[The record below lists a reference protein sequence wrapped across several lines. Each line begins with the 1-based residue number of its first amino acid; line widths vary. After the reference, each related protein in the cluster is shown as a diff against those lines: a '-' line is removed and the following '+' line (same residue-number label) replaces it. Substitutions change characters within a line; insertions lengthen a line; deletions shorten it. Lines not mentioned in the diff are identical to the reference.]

1 VTRPTKTDLSRRELV
16 ALLGAA
22 ALGPHV
28 GPGRRAPV
36 RSPGVGFRVRTIT
49 AGTTLGDPR
58 DHAPVDAALAFLAR
72 ARRSFA
78 DAGYEV
84 QTVRVATQPL
94 VAGLGPRER
103 AAALP
108 ALQALDRTVTGANA
122 LLSIGPVPGADAA
135 ADPAEFA
142 QWVTELL
149 RTTRNLSCSVTVAS
163 PDGGV
168 ASGAAGAAA
177 QAMLA
182 IAHGTAGGIGNF
194 RFAAAAN
201 VPAGTPFFPVAYHG
215 GPDAFAIGLE
225 SPPLVAEACRAP
237 HTLAEA
243 KARLTSLFEA
253 RLGAIGELAT
263 GLAEREQRRYL
274 GIDASP
280 APGKDASI
288 GAAIEALTGLP
299 FGSAGTLAGCAAIT
313 DVLKRLR
320 VRTCGYSGLMLP
332 VLEDPVLARR
342 AAEGRYSVRELLL
355 YSSVCGTGLD
365 VIPLAG
371 DIPAERVAAL
381 IGDVAALAVKL
392 AKPLSAR
399 LFPMPGH
406 AVGDVAHFDDPFLT
420 DCVVLRLE

>member
-1 VTRPTKTDLSRRELV
+1 MTDLSRRELL
-16 ALLGAA
+16 ALFGAA
-22 ALGPHV
+22 ALGSRV
-28 GPGRRAPV
+28 GPARRAPD
-36 RSPGVGFRVRTIT
+36 RPPGVGFRIRTIT
-49 AGTTLGDPR
+49 AGTTLRDAS
-58 DHAPVDAALAFLAR
+58 DHAPVDRALAFLAR
-72 ARRSFA
+72 ARQRFA
-78 DAGYEV
+78 DAGYEI

-94 VAGLGPRER
+94 VAGLGTRER

-108 ALQALDRTVTGANA
+108 ALQALDRSVSAA
-122 LLSIGPVPGADAA
+122 SARLAIGPVPGADAA
-135 ADPAEFA
+135 SDPAEFA
-142 QWVTELL
+142 RWGAELIS
-149 RTTRNLSCSVTVAS
+149 TTRNLSCSVAVAS

-182 IAHGTAGGIGNF
+182 IARVTPGGIGNF
-194 RFAAAAN
+194 NFAAAAN
-201 VPAGTPFFPVAYHG
+201 VPAGTPFFPVAYHA

-225 SPPLVAEACRAP
+225 SPPLIAEACRAP

-253 RLGAIGELAT
+253 RLGAIAELAQ
-263 GLAEREQRRYL
+263 GLAAGEQRRYL

-371 DIPAERVAAL
+371 DVAAERVAAL
-381 IGDVAALAVKL
+381 VGDVAALAVKL

-399 LFPMPGH
+399 LFPVPGK
-406 AVGDVAHFDDPFLT
+406 AVGDTVHFDDPFLT

>member
-1 VTRPTKTDLSRRELV
+1 M
-16 ALLGAA
+16 
-22 ALGPHV
+22 
-28 GPGRRAPV
+28 APM
-36 RSPGVGFRVRTIT
+36 RCRGVGFRGRAIT
-49 AGTTLGDPR
+49 GGTTLGDRR

-135 ADPAEFA
+135 AYPAEFA

-182 IAHGTAGGIGNF
+182 VAHGTAGGIGNF
-194 RFAAAAN
+194 HFAAAAN

-225 SPPLVAEACRAP
+225 SPPLVAAARRAP
-237 HTLAEA
+237 PTPAGA
-243 KARLTSLFEA
+243 QARLTPPFEA
-253 RLGAIGELAT
+253 RLGAVGEPAT
-263 GLAEREQRRYL
+263 R
-274 GIDASP
+274 
-280 APGKDASI
+280 
-288 GAAIEALTGLP
+288 LP
-299 FGSAGTLAGCAAIT
+299 PRAQP
-313 DVLKRLR
+313 RHLR
-320 VRTCGYSGLMLP
+320 T
-332 VLEDPVLARR
+332 
-342 AAEGRYSVRELLL
+342 
-355 YSSVCGTGLD
+355 
-365 VIPLAG
+365 
-371 DIPAERVAAL
+371 
-381 IGDVAALAVKL
+381 
-392 AKPLSAR
+392 
-399 LFPMPGH
+399 
-406 AVGDVAHFDDPFLT
+406 
-420 DCVVLRLE
+420 

>member
-1 VTRPTKTDLSRRELV
+1 MTELSRRELLT
-16 ALLGAA
+16 LLGAA
-22 ALGPHV
+22 ALGPRV
-28 GPGRRAPV
+28 GPGRGTRGP
-36 RSPGVGFRVRTIT
+36 SPGVGFRIRTIT
-49 AGTTLGDPR
+49 AGVTLRDPS
-58 DHAPVDAALAFLAR
+58 DHAAVDRALPFLAR
-72 ARRSFA
+72 ARQGFV

-94 VAGLGPRER
+94 LARVGPRER

-108 ALQALDRTVTGANA
+108 ALQALDRTVTAANA
-122 LLSIGPVPGADAA
+122 RLSIGPVPGADAA

-142 QWVTELL
+142 RWAAELL
-149 RTTRNLSCSVTVAS
+149 RTTRNLSCTVTVAS
-163 PDGGV
+163 PDAGV
-168 ASGAAGAAA
+168 ATGAASAAA

-182 IAHGTAGGIGNF
+182 IARATAGGIGNF
-194 RFAAAAN
+194 NFAAAAN

-215 GPDAFAIGLE
+215 GPEAFAIGLE

-237 HTLAEA
+237 HTLEEA
-243 KARLTSLFEA
+243 KARLASLFEA
-253 RLGAIGELAT
+253 RLGAIAELAT
-263 GLAEREQRRYL
+263 RLAEREQRRYL
-274 GIDASP
+274 GIDTSP

-288 GAAIEALTGLP
+288 GAAIEALTGVP
-299 FGSAGTLAGCAAIT
+299 FGGAGTLAGCAAIT

-320 VRTCGYSGLMLP
+320 VQTCGYSGLMLP

-371 DIPAERVAAL
+371 DVAAERVAAL

-399 LFPMPGH
+399 LFPLPGK

-420 DCVVLRLE
+420 DGVVLRLE

>member
-1 VTRPTKTDLSRRELV
+1 MPDLSRRELV

-22 ALGPHV
+22 ALGPSV
-28 GPGRRAPV
+28 RAGRRAPV
-36 RSPGVGFRVRTIT
+36 QSPSVGFRVRTIT
-49 AGTTLGDPR
+49 AGVTLRDPS

-72 ARRSFA
+72 ARQRFV

-94 VAGLGPRER
+94 VAGFG
-103 AAALP
+103 LP
-108 ALQALDRTVTGANA
+108 ALQALDRTVTTASA
-122 LLSIGPVPGADAA
+122 RLSIGPVPGADAA

-142 QWVTELL
+142 RWIAELL
-149 RTTRNLSCSVTVAS
+149 RTTRNLSCTVTVAS

-168 ASGAAGAAA
+168 ATGAAGAAA

-182 IAHGTAGGIGNF
+182 VARVTAGGIGNF
-194 RFAAAAN
+194 NFAAAAN
-201 VPAGTPFFPVAYHG
+201 VPAGTPFFPVAYHSG
-215 GPDAFAIGLE
+215 AEAFAIGLE

-237 HTLAEA
+237 HTLEEA
-243 KARLTSLFEA
+243 KARLSSLFEA
-253 RLGAIGELAT
+253 RLGAIAELAA
-263 GLAEREQRRYL
+263 GLAERERRRYL

-320 VRTCGYSGLMLP
+320 VNTCGYSGLMLP

-371 DIPAERVAAL
+371 DVPAERVAAL

-399 LFPMPGH
+399 LFPLPGH

>member
-1 VTRPTKTDLSRRELV
+1 MTDLSRRELV

-22 ALGPHV
+22 ALGPHIR
-28 GPGRRAPV
+28 PRRRAPV
-36 RSPGVGFRVRTIT
+36 RSRGVGFRVRTIT
-49 AGTTLGDPR
+49 AGTTLRDPT
-58 DHAPVDAALAFLAR
+58 DHAPVDRALAFLAR
-72 ARRSFA
+72 ARQRFV

-94 VAGLGPRER
+94 VAGLGARER

-108 ALQALDRTVTGANA
+108 ALQALDRIVRVANA
-122 LLSIGPVPGADAA
+122 RLAIGPVPGADAA
-135 ADPAEFA
+135 ADPIEFA
-142 QWVTELL
+142 QWAAELIH
-149 RTTRNLSCSVTVAS
+149 TTRNLSCSVAVAS

-182 IAHGTAGGIGNF
+182 IARVTAGGIGNF
-194 RFAAAAN
+194 NFAAAAN
-201 VPAGTPFFPVAYHG
+201 VPAGTPFFPVAYHA
-215 GPDAFAIGLE
+215 GPEAFAIGLE

-237 HTLAEA
+237 HTLEEA
-243 KARLTSLFEA
+243 KGRLASLFEA
-253 RLGAIGELAT
+253 RLGAIAELAA
-263 GLAEREQRRYL
+263 GLAEPARRRYL

-355 YSSVCGTGLD
+355 YSSVCGTGVD

-371 DIPAERVAAL
+371 DVAVDRVAAL

-399 LFPMPGH
+399 LFPVPGK